1 MRTKEIK
8 LRLSDE
14 EFLALEAKKTKKQ
27 LAVFIRETILD
38 SKEVKRKGNKITI
51 DENLSRGLAIAN
63 NNLNQIAK
71 ACNVLAKD
79 ERFDSKIDGLKIIV
93 EILKVNELMES
104 ILNEVRNK

>member
-14 EFLALEAKKTKKQ
+14 EFLELEAKKTKKQ
-27 LAVFIRETILD
+27 LAVFIRETILN
-38 SKEVKRKGNKITI
+38 SKEVKRKNHKIII
-51 DENLSRGLAIAN
+51 DDNLSRGLAIAN

-71 ACNVLAKD
+71 ACNIIAKND
-79 ERFDSKIDGLKIIV
+79 KFDSKVDGLKIIV